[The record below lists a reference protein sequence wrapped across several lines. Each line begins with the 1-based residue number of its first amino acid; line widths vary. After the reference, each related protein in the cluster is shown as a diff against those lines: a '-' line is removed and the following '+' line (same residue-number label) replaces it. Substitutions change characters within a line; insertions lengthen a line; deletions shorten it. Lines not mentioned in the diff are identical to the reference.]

1 MIKKIVCI
9 SPHGHQVGL
18 IGMDLEIDRGMDL
31 EIDRA
36 PRQFA
41 RQAAFVDIRD
51 AGKEETA
58 DGFHFFVAQV
68 PTSWVII
75 PVSEGEEN
83 AKE

>member
-18 IGMDLEIDRGMDL
+18 IGVDL

-51 AGKEETA
+51 TGKEETA

>member
-18 IGMDLEIDRGMDL
+18 IGISL

-36 PRQFA
+36 PQKNG
-41 RQAAFVDIRD
+41 RQALFVDIRD
-51 AGKEETA
+51 NGLIPND
-58 DGFHFFVAQV
+58 DGHPAFVAQV